1 MGITFLGADMDHW
14 CHAPQLAN
22 LSEDQQRYISIPY
35 DTAEQQKYSQ
45 CYMYDLNY
53 RADVLRFSG
62 YNTEDFIHWNRSTE
76 IATKTPTKKC
86 TSWQYDQSVF
96 ISSYVSAMD
105 LVCDRASL
113 VSVIQTIYM
122 TGFLS
127 GCIGFGQLSDRIGRR
142 KTLIISLV
150 CQVVFATAG
159 IFATNY
165 VLCVIFRFLVGAT
178 ASGAFTTIFV
188 FSMEIIGEKFRDATG
203 IMVQAWFAV
212 GLMILPGAAYFIR
225 DHVHLQWLMAM
236 TPVIMILYSFF
247 IPESARW
254 LVSQGR
260 DDEATEILEKA
271 ARFNKKTLPNPL
283 DLHENR
289 QWTKIEDKTT
299 NPSLLN
305 LLKTPNLRKI
315 TIVMWSAWFVTSMVY
330 YGLSLGVNLIGGNIF
345 LNSFLSGGIEIPCY
359 ILVIPIMNKLGR
371 RWTTVGSLIA
381 AGISCF
387 ICTGIFN
394 KSDAVSGFRKAGMWS
409 LAIYVFQDPDFATAT
424 LTNVITEAAQ

>member
-1 MGITFLGADMDHW
+1 MSITFLGADMDHW
-14 CHAPQLAN
+14 CHVPQLAN

-62 YNTEDFIHWNRSTE
+62 YNTEDFIHWNRSTA
-76 IATKTPTKKC
+76 ISSKTPTKKC
-86 TSWQYDQSVF
+86 TTWQYDHSVF
-96 ISSYVSAMD
+96 ISSYVSAMSGDHSVNDVTEMD

-142 KTLIISLV
+142 QTLIISLA

-178 ASGAFTTIFV
+178 AAGAFTTIFV

-203 IMVQAWFAV
+203 IMVQAWFAL
-212 GLMILPGAAYFIR
+212 GLMILPAAAYFIR

-236 TPVIMILYSFF
+236 TPVIMILYAFF

-254 LVSQGR
+254 LISQGR
-260 DDEATEILEKA
+260 DDEAMEILEKA
-271 ARFNKKTLPNPL
+271 ARFNKKKLPYPL
-283 DLHENR
+283 ELHENR
-289 QWTKIEDKTT
+289 PQ
-299 NPSLLN
+299 
-305 LLKTPNLRKI
+305 
-315 TIVMWSAWFVTSMVY
+315 V
-330 YGLSLGVNLIGGNIF
+330 
-345 LNSFLSGGIEIPCY
+345 
-359 ILVIPIMNKLGR
+359 R
-371 RWTTVGSLIA
+371 RCW
-381 AGISCF
+381 
-387 ICTGIFN
+387 
-394 KSDAVSGFRKAGMWS
+394 
-409 LAIYVFQDPDFATAT
+409 Q
-424 LTNVITEAAQ
+424 